1 MSGAS
6 SGSRE
11 SPIDHLE
18 AARPY
23 GIATGAY
30 VAERDD
36 WAAAIG
42 RARSEGWRRLELTA
56 MRGRLAP
63 LLRFLDDHG
72 SVLASFERV
81 SVHAPAAMTV
91 TAAEAI
97 ASLEPLDFDVVLHPD
112 VYGSEPACAR
122 IGARAVFENMDVTKA
137 FGRNGEELAEVF
149 ERFPDAG
156 LCLDVAHVWTNDS
169 SLALGHELLDALGG
183 RLRQLHVSGI
193 EADGTHRPTT
203 HADLELY
210 EPLLARCT
218 HVPWLLE
225 TELVQGAS

>member
-1 MSGAS
+1 L
-6 SGSRE
+6 
-11 SPIDHLE
+11 PINHLE
-18 AARPY
+18 ADRPY

-30 VAERDD
+30 VAERND

-42 RARSEGWRRLELTA
+42 RARSERWRWLELTA

-63 LLRFLDDHG
+63 LLRFLDDDA

-81 SVHAPAAMTV
+81 SVHAPAAMTE

-122 IGARAVFENMDVTKA
+122 IGSRAVFENMDVTKGS
-137 FGRNGEELAEVF
+137 GRDSGDLAEIF

-169 SLALGHELLDALGG
+169 SLAFGHELLDALGG

-203 HADLELY
+203 RADLELY
-210 EPLLARCT
+210 EPLLARCM

-225 TELVQGAS
+225 TELVEGAP

>member
-1 MSGAS
+1 MAAAV
-6 SGSRE
+6 
-11 SPIDHLE
+11 

-30 VAERDD
+30 VAERND
-36 WAAAIG
+36 WAAAVG
-42 RARSEGWRRLELTA
+42 RARSERWRWLELTA

-63 LLRFLDDHG
+63 LLRFLDDDKDA
-72 SVLASFERV
+72 SALASFERV
-81 SVHAPAAMTV
+81 SVHAPAAMTE

-97 ASLEPLDFDVVLHPD
+97 ASLEPFDFDLVLHPD

-137 FGRNGEELAEVF
+137 FGRDREDLAEVL

-169 SLALGHELLDALGG
+169 SLALGHELLDALDG

-203 HADLELY
+203 RADLELY

-225 TELVQGAS
+225 TELVEGAT